1 MKPFYPFFVYN
12 CFLLN
17 SAEVILVRCHFSHFE
32 IFLMFPQVIIKNI
45 NEYTKEM
52 SKSWS
57 TAFLKH
63 QKKERWG
70 TKQEAHR
77 QRFTHLSEIATADTG
92 MQMLC
97 NIFPILSLQLM
108 KGSSFEQVMV
118 LKKKNVFFYY
128 HYFKI
133 YGHDSQWSMTIRTN
147 SQSRFNS
154 RIDIKLGGNWP
165 TDFWRQS
172 VQQYHDFIHVYS
184 IGGKEDKPHRI
195 KC

>member
-108 KGSSFEQVMV
+108 KGSSFEQVLV
-118 LKKKNVFFYY
+118 LKKKNVFFIIIILKYM
-128 HYFKI
+128 
-133 YGHDSQWSMTIRTN
+133 GMTVN
-147 SQSRFNS
+147 
-154 RIDIKLGGNWP
+154 GAWP
-165 TDFWRQS
+165 FEQTLNP
-172 VQQYHDFIHVYS
+172 VS
-184 IGGKEDKPHRI
+184 IVGLTWNLVEIGQLISEDKVFNNI
-195 KC
+195 MILYMYTA